1 MASTDSTVV
10 LTPKG
15 EKLSLLQKFFY
26 HATRKLDSQKCALA
40 TPPTIRGPD

>member
-40 TPPTIRGPD
+40 YPAYDKGS